1 MNVSPPPE
9 FAAALLDWF
18 DAHGRH
24 DLPWQ
29 KDPTPYRVWVSE
41 IMLQQTQVGVVVPY
55 FERFLARFPVL
66 DALAAAETDE
76 VLHLWSGLGYYARA
90 RNLHRAARVL
100 VAEYG
105 GELPRDIQTLQTL
118 PGIGRSTA
126 GAILSLALGQRQPI
140 LDGNCKR
147 VLARCFGVVGW
158 PGQAAVLTSLWQL
171 AEQLTPA
178 ADVGRYNQAMMDLG
192 ATLCTRAAPRCTRC
206 PLAQRCIALRQG
218 RPTAYPAPRPKRDN
232 PVRHTRMLLV
242 ADPGGRVL
250 LERRPPAGIWGG
262 LWAPPELA
270 VGEAAEDWC
279 RSRLGS
285 RVVRLEML
293 APRRHSFS
301 HFHLDI
307 EPLAVQLAGPPARIA
322 DDPGQAWVDPTAPS
336 DIGLPA
342 PIRRLLDEAAALS
355 FHDDG
360 ESI

>member
-1 MNVSPPPE
+1 
-9 FAAALLDWF
+9 
-18 DAHGRH
+18 
-24 DLPWQ
+24 
-29 KDPTPYRVWVSE
+29 
-41 IMLQQTQVGVVVPY
+41 MLQQTQVGVVVPY

-66 DALAAAETDE
+66 ASLAAAEPDE

-90 RNLHRAARVL
+90 RNLHRAAQVV
-100 VAEYG
+100 VAEHG
-105 GELPRDIQTLQTL
+105 GELPRNIETLQTL

-158 PGQAAVLTSLWQL
+158 PGQAAVLSSLWQL

-192 ATLCTRAAPRCTRC
+192 ATLCTRAAPGCTRC
-206 PLAQRCIALRQG
+206 PLAERCIALQQG
-218 RPTAYPAPRPKRDN
+218 QPMAYPAPRPGRDN
-232 PVRHTRMLLV
+232 PVRRARMLLV
-242 ADPGGRVL
+242 ADPGGRLL
-250 LERRPPAGIWGG
+250 LERRPPTGIWGG
-262 LWAPPELA
+262 LWVPPELGA
-270 VGEAAEDWC
+270 REAAEDWC

-285 RVVRLEML
+285 SVLRLEML
-293 APRRHSFS
+293 TPRRHSFS

-307 EPLAVQLAGPPARIA
+307 EPLAVWLANEPVRVA
-322 DDPGQAWVDPTAPS
+322 DDPKQAWIDPTAPGN
-336 DIGLPA
+336 IGLPA

-355 FHDDG
+355 FHNEG